1 MTSSLG
7 IIETRGFVPAVE
19 AADTAVKTA
28 DISLIGCRL
37 AGAGLVSIFLTGDV
51 SSVQSAVAS
60 GAAAAKRLGEVVS
73 TSVIARMAEGLAE
86 SFLPTPPQS
95 NPDPSCTADEVAS
108 SAPVPPS
115 AAQDIQ
121 VAGSRPSADA
131 LPATDAELAR
141 LSVNRLRSLARTLP
155 DLALD
160 KAAIKFALKEQ
171 LIAAIIAAR
180 NGKKL

>member
-1 MTSSLG
+1 MTTSLG
-7 IIETRGFVPAVE
+7 IVETCGFVPAVE

-28 DISLIGCRL
+28 DVRLVGCRL

-60 GAAAAKRLGEVVS
+60 GAAAAARLGEVVS

-86 SFLPTPPQS
+86 SFLPTPTALPAAEPVEQTTLTS
-95 NPDPSCTADEVAS
+95 PKEATDPIV
-108 SAPVPPS
+108 APVPAEAAAVPTS
-115 AAQDIQ
+115 AAD
-121 VAGSRPSADA
+121 
-131 LPATDAELAR
+131 LAR

-155 DLALD
+155 GLALD

-171 LIAAIIAAR
+171 LIAAIVAAR
-180 NGKKL
+180 NGNKL

>member
-1 MTSSLG
+1 MTTSLG
-7 IIETRGFVPAVE
+7 IVETCGFVPAVE

-28 DISLIGCRL
+28 DVRLVGCRL

-60 GAAAAKRLGEVVS
+60 GAAAAARLGEVVS

-86 SFLPTPPQS
+86 SFLPSPVVPAATEPVEQPPLPLPKEAKERAAGS
-95 NPDPSCTADEVAS
+95 VPAEAAD
-108 SAPVPPS
+108 VPTS
-115 AAQDIQ
+115 AAD
-121 VAGSRPSADA
+121 
-131 LPATDAELAR
+131 LAR

-171 LIAAIIAAR
+171 LIAAIVAAR